1 MLTQLASQ
9 LTQARVGLAFEPPDA
24 LAVALEG
31 GAHLGD
37 VGLGQSQELGFAVVA
52 VGQSWGAVRLAA
64 GTMAIGFAAFA
75 AEADEGAAEDVGDSK
90 GWVVHIIC
98 K

>member
-1 MLTQLASQ
+1 
-9 LTQARVGLAFEPPDA
+9 LAFQPPHA

-31 GAHLGD
+31 DAHLRD
-37 VGLGQSQELGFAVVA
+37 LGLGQHQELGLAAVA